1 MGDED
6 KVISADFYNDKN
18 SESLRG
24 FISKTRELSNTF
36 IKMEDKSRR
45 LSYQEELEKEK
56 KLMEL
61 KRKFK
66 PVVLNIDEHAADLIN
81 KRIVGEGA
89 KVVSAI
95 SDFISGKSLSNAIV
109 EGFNKLK
116 DFYTN
121 FFNRSLDILSNA
133 INVGVS
139 ASKWLTVENQVQIQ
153 QQVTEENSKTGEKE
167 SQVVDNSKISYG
179 DNNVIINIEL
189 GNQFNNETNVIS
201 TVLGQMTSKE
211 REIAAKINTSN
222 LILGKIIK
230 TVGNI
235 GNIEGVTES
244 DVYKI
249 VEEQVE
255 KVDKKSQKRFKDNA
269 IKINKVSNELSDMK
283 NQTQPYVSVVP
294 QQMLGFS

>member
-18 SESLRG
+18 SESLRS

-36 IKMEDKSRR
+36 IKMEDKSRH

-89 KVVSAI
+89 TVVSAI
-95 SDFISGKSLSNAIV
+95 SNFISGKSLSNAIV

-139 ASKWLTVENQVQIQ
+139 ASKWLTVENQAQIQ
-153 QQVTEENSKTGEKE
+153 Q
-167 SQVVDNSKISYG
+167 
-179 DNNVIINIEL
+179 
-189 GNQFNNETNVIS
+189 
-201 TVLGQMTSKE
+201 
-211 REIAAKINTSN
+211 
-222 LILGKIIK
+222 
-230 TVGNI
+230 
-235 GNIEGVTES
+235 
-244 DVYKI
+244 
-249 VEEQVE
+249 
-255 KVDKKSQKRFKDNA
+255 
-269 IKINKVSNELSDMK
+269 
-283 NQTQPYVSVVP
+283 
-294 QQMLGFS
+294 